1 MATSIKFY
9 IKITKRVKEK
19 QSYPIYLRVVH
30 NRQKSEGRISATLI
44 PKCDIDHWSVDHR
57 RPKENNKK
65 SLITPIFVGMTTILA
80 IVIFGRRFS

>member
-44 PKCDIDHWSVDHR
+44 PKCDIDHWSVDHQR
-57 RPKENNKK
+57 FNSKQKHLVAT
-65 SLITPIFVGMTTILA
+65 SLQKLLH
-80 IVIFGRRFS
+80 

>member
-30 NRQKSEGRISATLI
+30 NRQKSEGRISGVSPL
-44 PKCDIDHWSVDHR
+44 
-57 RPKENNKK
+57 
-65 SLITPIFVGMTTILA
+65 FILMQKN
-80 IVIFGRRFS
+80 R

>member
-30 NRQKSEGRISATLI
+30 NRQKSEGG
-44 PKCDIDHWSVDHR
+44 
-57 RPKENNKK
+57 NNFLYFEK
-65 SLITPIFVGMTTILA
+65 TA
-80 IVIFGRRFS
+80 E

>member
-30 NRQKSEGRISATLI
+30 NRQKSEGRISAAFFPLTCMPPNL
-44 PKCDIDHWSVDHR
+44 KL
-57 RPKENNKK
+57 E
-65 SLITPIFVGMTTILA
+65 
-80 IVIFGRRFS
+80 